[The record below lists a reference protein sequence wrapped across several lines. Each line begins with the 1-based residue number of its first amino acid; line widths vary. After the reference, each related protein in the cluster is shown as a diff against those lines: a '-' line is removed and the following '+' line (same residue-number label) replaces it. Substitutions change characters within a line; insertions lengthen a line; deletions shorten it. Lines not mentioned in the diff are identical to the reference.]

1 VGGLSARTG
10 ELSLF
15 LHRARDFVKRSPVT
29 CAPDVSV
36 MEVARCLSREG
47 VGSIVVVDP
56 DGAAIGIVTDR
67 DFRRKV
73 VAEGRDPAATPVHD
87 IMSKP
92 LVTLPPAAFAFEAVL
107 EMTRHRIRHVVLVED
122 GRASGVV
129 SSRDF
134 LALQTTHPVTL
145 AREITRARSLD
156 ALAAL
161 AARVTTL
168 VRRLVDERGTAYD
181 IGQLVAE
188 LNDRIVV
195 RVLALTAGALEEAG
209 EDAPPLRY
217 CWLAFGSEA
226 RREQTLR
233 TDQDNGLVYDDPPP
247 HLAARAAEYYGK
259 LADAAIQGLVHVG
272 FPRCPADAMASNPTW
287 CQPVSVWEGYF
298 HRWMKEAG
306 PEHVLTACIYFD
318 ARPVGGAPE
327 VATRLLDGI
336 REASRHRAFLAYL
349 ARDVVERRMPLTVF
363 GNVAVHRSGPHRGAV
378 DLKGAGSLQL
388 VGAGRLYGLSLALRE
403 TNTVDRIRAAAAQGL
418 FEASEARE
426 ITDAYQHLM
435 RLRLVHQLENLAR
448 GETPD
453 NYITP
458 SRLSRAD
465 ALLMRDAMKTIA
477 RVQSGVRERFAT
489 DFVAA

>member
-1 VGGLSARTG
+1 MGDLTARTG

-15 LHRARDFVKRSPVT
+15 LHRARDFVRRPPAT
-29 CAPDVSV
+29 CGPDVAV
-36 MEVARCLSREG
+36 MEVARGLSREG

-73 VAEGRDPAATPVHD
+73 VAEGRDPATTSVRD
-87 IMSKP
+87 IMSRP
-92 LVTLPPAAFAFEAVL
+92 LVTLPPTAFAFEAVL

-122 GRASGVV
+122 GRAIGVV

-145 AREITRARSLD
+145 AREITRAGSLD
-156 ALAAL
+156 ALATL
-161 AARVTTL
+161 AARVITL

-181 IGQLVAE
+181 IGQIVAE

-195 RVLALTAGALEEAG
+195 RVLALTAGALEETG

-233 TDQDNGLVYDDPPP
+233 TDQDNGLVYEDPPA
-247 HLAARAAEYYGK
+247 HLAARAAEYYAK

-272 FPRCPADAMASNPTW
+272 FPRCPGDAMASNPTW

-318 ARPVGGAPE
+318 ARPVAGAPA
-327 VATRLLDGI
+327 VAARLLDAI
-336 REASRHRAFLAYL
+336 REAPRHRAFLAYL

-388 VGAGRLYGLSLALRE
+388 VGAGRLYGLFLALRE
-403 TNTVDRIRAAAAQGL
+403 TNTVDRIRAAAAQGV
-418 FEASEARE
+418 FEGSEAGE

-435 RLRLVHQLENLAR
+435 RLRLVHQLENLER

-465 ALLMRDAMKTIA
+465 ALLMRDAMKTISH
-477 RVQSGVRERFAT
+477 VQSGVRERFAT